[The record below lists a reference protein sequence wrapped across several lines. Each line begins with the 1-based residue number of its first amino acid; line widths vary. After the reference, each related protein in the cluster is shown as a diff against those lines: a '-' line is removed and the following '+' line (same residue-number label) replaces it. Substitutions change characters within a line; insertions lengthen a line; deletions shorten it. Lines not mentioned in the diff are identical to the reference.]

1 MKLEIA
7 GHTKRYLFILE
18 AFRKIY
24 SEQFNLNHE
33 VLDLL
38 DNYIAADD
46 LSVSGRKYIKN
57 IVQILNKSNIR
68 FPLQL
73 NFAKPINPA
82 LFGIFGL
89 TVSSATTLRCF
100 FEFWAEFSRI
110 LFIFNTATYIE
121 TEEFGVLTFTPDS
134 DVIGDNIHYQT
145 IQGGI
150 SASLSNLR
158 TVAHKDFSP
167 DKIVVPEGIEAS
179 TREKLAQLAGCK
191 VETTTQNIGQIYI
204 KKERLTTLLPAGDSY
219 CNLAYYQLA
228 ARRMIDIA
236 PDNMVMKVRSWY
248 IDAVLSNNFDNA
260 DISKDLGLS
269 IEYINAKLAEQKS
282 DLNIIKNSVLPVL
295 ARHLLQQPSVQ
306 IKQIAFKLGYT
317 SSSSFNKA
325 YNRWTSHSPAE
336 YRKSYIERL
345 NNLKF

>member
-1 MKLEIA
+1 MKLEVA

-18 AFRKIY
+18 AFKKIY
-24 SEQFNLNHE
+24 SEQVNLN
-33 VLDLL
+33 DDISSLL
-38 DNYIAADD
+38 DSYIHADD
-46 LSVSGRKYIKN
+46 LSVSGRKYIKSIIQKWGETN
-57 IVQILNKSNIR
+57 LQ
-68 FPLQL
+68 FPIQL

-110 LFIFNTATYIE
+110 LFIFNTASFEE
-121 TEEFGVLTFTPDS
+121 TDEYGVLTFIPDK
-134 DVIGDNIHYQT
+134 DVIEDNIHYQT

-167 DKIVVPEGIEAS
+167 DKIIVPEGIEKR
-179 TREKLAQLAGCK
+179 TQEKLAKLAGCV
-191 VETTTQNIGQIYI
+191 VETTIENKGQILI
-204 KKERLTTLLPAGDSY
+204 NKQRLTMLLPAGDSH

-228 ARRMIDIA
+228 SKRLIEIA
-236 PDNMVMKVRSWY
+236 PDNMMLKVRSWF
-248 IDAVLSNNFDNA
+248 IDTVLSNNIDNS

-269 IEYINAKLAEQKS
+269 LDFINLKLNEQNT
-282 DLNIIKNSVLPVL
+282 DLNAIKNKVLPVL
-295 ARHLLQQPSVQ
+295 ARHLLQQPGVQ

-325 YNRWTSHSPAE
+325 YNRWTGNSPAD
-336 YRKSYIERL
+336 YRKSYLERI